1 MIDPSTINAG
11 QALKELLDGNKR
23 YTSGIYSNAH
33 LSMQRRIE
41 VVRAQHPIAVVLGC
55 SDSRVLPEIVFNQGI
70 GDLFVIR
77 TAGNIV
83 DAIALGSIEYA
94 IEHLHA
100 PLIVVLG
107 HEACGAVTAAVKGG
121 EAPGHIADVVKA
133 IQPAVDKTRGKPGN
147 AIDNAV
153 RANIESVMAQLKRE
167 LIWQEVKYPL
177 KIVGAYYALES
188 GVVTVIAQ

>member
-1 MIDPSTINAG
+1 MIYSATINAE

-23 YTSGIYSNAH
+23 YTSGIYSHAH

-41 VVRAQHPIAVVLGC
+41 VVREQHPLAAVLGC

-70 GDLFVIR
+70 GDVFVVR
-77 TAGNIV
+77 TAGHVV
-83 DAIALGSIEYA
+83 DAIALGSLEYA
-94 IEHLHA
+94 IEHLHT

-107 HEACGAVTAAVKGG
+107 HQACGAVTAAVKGG
-121 EAPGHIADVVKA
+121 EVAGHVADVVKA
-133 IQPAVDKTRGKPGN
+133 IQPALVRAQGKPGD

-153 RANIESVMAQLKRE
+153 RANVAAVVEQLKQKLVLAE
-167 LIWQEVKYPL
+167 SKVAL

-188 GVVTVIAQ
+188 GVVTVIA

>member
-1 MIDPSTINAG
+1 MIYTSTINAE

-33 LSMQRRIE
+33 LSMQRRVE
-41 VVRAQHPIAVVLGC
+41 VVRAQHPLAVVLSC
-55 SDSRVLPEIVFNQGI
+55 SDSRVLPEIIFNQGI

-94 IEHLHA
+94 IEHLHT

-107 HEACGAVTAAVKGG
+107 HEACGAVTATVKGG
-121 EAPGHIADVVKA
+121 EAPGHIAAIVNA
-133 IQPAVDKTRGKPGN
+133 IQPAVDKTKGQPGN
-147 AIDNAV
+147 AIENAV
-153 RANIESVMAQLKRE
+153 RANVEAVLAHLKRE
-167 LIWQEVKYPL
+167 LVLTEPQPAP

-188 GVVTVIAQ
+188 GSVTVIA

>member
-1 MIDPSTINAG
+1 MIYPSTLNAE

-41 VVRAQHPIAVVLGC
+41 VVREQHPIAVVLGC

-70 GDLFVIR
+70 GDVFVVR
-77 TAGNIV
+77 TAGNVV

-94 IEHLHA
+94 IDHLHA

-107 HEACGAVTAAVKGG
+107 HQACGAVTAAVKGG
-121 EAPGHIADVVKA
+121 EAPGHVADVIKA
-133 IQPAVDKTRGKPGN
+133 IQPALVSAKGRPGD

-153 RANIESVMAQLKRE
+153 RANVESVVEQLKQKLVLAE
-167 LIWQEVKYPL
+167 SKVAL

-188 GVVTVIAQ
+188 GSVTVIV